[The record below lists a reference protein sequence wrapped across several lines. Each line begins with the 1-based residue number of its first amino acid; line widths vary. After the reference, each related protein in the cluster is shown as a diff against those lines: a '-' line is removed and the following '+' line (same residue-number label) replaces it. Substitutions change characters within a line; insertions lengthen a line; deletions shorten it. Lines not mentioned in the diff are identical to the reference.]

1 MRACAV
7 AAATFFALGS
17 TSATSGAPATSSD
30 LSGVYSSVR
39 YVEEAGDDLGMEI
52 EVITTPQP
60 VAVVTIC
67 EGQCWGGKTWPVVID
82 GRKISFSV
90 VEELKDQDGKPSK
103 PLTLNFVGELRGD
116 VLVVHKRDASD
127 VPEER
132 LKRVANPPPGQ
143 TARLGCNAAAC

>member
-1 MRACAV
+1 MLRSSHRLWRRDLNKMASGRPGAV
-7 AAATFFALGS
+7 Q
-17 TSATSGAPATSSD
+17 PA
-30 LSGVYSSVR
+30 
-39 YVEEAGDDLGMEI
+39 
-52 EVITTPQP
+52 
-60 VAVVTIC
+60 
-67 EGQCWGGKTWPVVID
+67 
-82 GRKISFSV
+82 
-90 VEELKDQDGKPSK
+90 K